1 MSLFDKIKNI
11 LIEKDSTL
19 DDLMKKQGVKRGGVN
34 PDLKKID
41 KKNKLDKQ
49 ISQTRTVADN
59 QKQRISRQYDAY
71 DDGDLGNPNQTNTS
85 PKKSSRKLSN
95 PSTRS
100 SANLDSQ
107 QPISTTKKGQ
117 GSLFKDPG
125 KDTRKRRKDKGTTRG
140 PRTKKYGTKTPITG
154 LDKANKEILDV
165 TGKSA
170 VRDAKKYSKGEYPK
184 VGGGGLKPDIK
195 KPNKGTT
202 PVKVNVK
209 KPINVDK
216 IFSGAGNVKK
226 GGIVPD
232 KNISPKSK
240 GTTPVKVNVKKSINV
255 NKIFDKPKSPIK
267 KTIGVKQSEVSK
279 QAKEFTAKIN
289 KANVKVQ
296 KNYVGRKAVRIKDAT
311 LGKKTGSLIKGN
323 LSFPGDRSGAYQATK
338 SDIET
343 RKGFTSRSGGLKADE
358 RNPFVKRS
366 VRKGRVDDL
375 GGNIY
380 DQPKFTD
387 KDFKKGLKDIKKAG
401 KKFIGPRETQ
411 TQVNK
416 RLGKVTDPFERSST
430 KTGSAIKDFKF
441 QPSRKPV
448 STASLDDAP
457 RIKKRFA
464 KLSQDIKD
472 FKDRDIAGGPRKT
485 RTKFKTYTSLTRQ
498 DVGMAPPDKGGKLA
512 LTPKQIERQRLTK
525 DLRDR
530 VAKRRNVATNMQA
543 NINKSAGTDKGTKA
557 VKALKALNRKTRN
570 MARAAE
576 TGKVF
581 APVKY
586 DAAYAKKSLTRL
598 GIGSGSKGG
607 SRTNQNTFNKNQ
619 RRIFK
624 KYGPKSTVTKNIG
637 KNIGKNLL
645 KGFGKKALRFTG
657 NNALGL
663 GLIGLTAYDMYRS
676 SKAQGQSGP
685 PRLNLSKDTTV
696 EPIRLKG
703 GKSIRSIPLNQR
715 TKTDKELTNPAI
727 TSLSNKAFQQMKRGG
742 RYENEKVYN
751 YFKNNQ
757 NYKNRLRKLSQQQ
770 GKTVNPYGVDLS
782 MKK

>member
-358 RNPFVKRS
+358 KNPFVKRD
-366 VRKGRVDDL
+366 VRKTRASKL
-375 GGNIY
+375 GGDIY
-380 DQPKFTD
+380 DQPKFD
-387 KDFKKGLKDIKKAG
+387 QKKFEKGLQQTKKS
-401 KKFIGPRETQ
+401 KTFKIPP
-411 TQVNK
+411 
-416 RLGKVTDPFERSST
+416 DPF
-430 KTGSAIKDFKF
+430 KGSRQKFASGSLGYKDPGKLLNYEF

>member
-1 MSLFDKIKNI
+1 MITLDQVKIILKEAPVGKDGKILPNKKDSQRDKELTKKNIQKYSNKQPELFDTSKVGKEDPIKDVKNVSDI
-11 LIEKDSTL
+11 TGGKRAGIRGKKPVLPGSTPKA
-19 DDLMKKQGVKRGGVN
+19 KKLKVIQPTIGVN
-34 PDLKKID
+34 QAEVSKKAKEFTD
-41 KKNKLDKQ
+41 KVNK
-49 ISQTRTVADN
+49 A
-59 QKQRISRQYDAY
+59 
-71 DDGDLGNPNQTNTS
+71 G
-85 PKKSSRKLSN
+85 
-95 PSTRS
+95 
-100 SANLDSQ
+100 
-107 QPISTTKKGQ
+107 
-117 GSLFKDPG
+117 F
-125 KDTRKRRKDKGTTRG
+125 
-140 PRTKKYGTKTPITG
+140 
-154 LDKANKEILDV
+154 DKANKEIFDV

-226 GGIVPD
+226 GDIVPD

-296 KNYVGRKAVRIKDAT
+296 KNYVGRKAVRIKNAT
-311 LGKKTGSLIKGN
+311 LGKKTGSLRKGT

-338 SDIET
+338 SDIQA
-343 RKGFTSRSGGLKADE
+343 RQGFKDLRPGGLKADE

-375 GGNIY
+375 GGDIY
-380 DQPKFTD
+380 DQPKFD
-387 KDFKKGLKDIKKAG
+387 Q
-401 KKFIGPRETQ
+401 KKFEKSLQQ
-411 TQVNK
+411 TKKSKTFKIPPDPHK
-416 RLGKVTDPFERSST
+416 RFSKISKE
-430 KTGSAIKDFKF
+430 IKDLNRTSSVK
-441 QPSRKPV
+441 SKVKP
-448 STASLDDAP
+448 
-457 RIKKRFA
+457 KKIITNFA
-464 KLSQDIKD
+464 KDQ
-472 FKDRDIAGGPRKT
+472 
-485 RTKFKTYTSLTRQ
+485 
-498 DVGMAPPDKGGKLA
+498 KGELA

-543 NINKSAGTDKGTKA
+543 NINKLSTTDKDTPA

-570 MARAAE
+570 MARASE

-586 DAAYAKKSLTRL
+586 DAAYAKKSLARL
-598 GIGSGSKGG
+598 GIGGGSKGG
-607 SRTNQNTFNKNQ
+607 SRTNQDANREFNRQ
-619 RRIFK
+619 RRVIKK
-624 KYGPKSTVTKNIG
+624 KYRSSATKNIQ
-637 KNIGKNLL
+637 KNVSKNLL
-645 KGFGKKALRFTG
+645 KGFGKKSLRYLGKNAVPAALLSLYG
-657 NNALGL
+657 
-663 GLIGLTAYDMYRS
+663 YDLYQS
-676 SKAQGQSGP
+676 NKAQKQFQSSQSGP
-685 PRLNLSKDTTV
+685 RELNLKKDTSII
-696 EPIRLKG
+696 PIRLKG
-703 GKSIRSIPLNQR
+703 GKSISSIPKKDR
-715 TKTDKELTNPAI
+715 TDTDKELLNFGK
-727 TSLSNKAFQQMKRGG
+727 SLSNKAFQQMKPGG

-782 MKK
+782 VKK

>member
-1 MSLFDKIKNI
+1 MSLIDR
-11 LIEKDSTL
+11 
-19 DDLMKKQGVKRGGVN
+19 V
-34 PDLKKID
+34 KKILKEAPERTPDNPSGLDFEGQSKKFVKNERD
-41 KKNKLDKQ
+41 KKK
-49 ISQTRTVADN
+49 IM
-59 QKQRISRQYDAY
+59 
-71 DDGDLGNPNQTNTS
+71 
-85 PKKSSRKLSN
+85 RKLSN
-95 PSTRS
+95 PSTNS

-107 QPISTTKKGQ
+107 QPLSTTKKGQ

-140 PRTKKYGTKTPITG
+140 SRTKKYGTKTPIT
-154 LDKANKEILDV
+154 DFDKAKANKEIIDV

-195 KPNKGTT
+195 KPVKGNT
-202 PVKVNVK
+202 PVKTNVSK
-209 KPINVDK
+209 INVDK
-216 IFSGAGNVKK
+216 IFSGTGNVKK
-226 GGIVPD
+226 GGNVPD

-240 GTTPVKVNVKKSINV
+240 GSTPVKTNVSKLNV
-255 NKIFDKPKSPIK
+255 DKVFDKPKSPIK
-267 KTIGVKQSEVSK
+267 KTIVVKQSEVSK
-279 QAKEFTAKIN
+279 KAKDFTAKVN

-296 KNYVGRKAVRIKDAT
+296 KNFVGRKAVRIKDAT
-311 LGKKTGSLIKGN
+311 LGKKTGSLRKGN

-338 SDIET
+338 SDIEA
-343 RKGFTSRSGGLKADE
+343 RKGFRDVKPGGLKADE

-375 GGNIY
+375 GGNIF
-380 DQPKFTD
+380 DQPKYTD
-387 KDFKKGLKDIKKAG
+387 KDFKKSFKDVEKAG
-401 KKFIGPRETQ
+401 KKFIGPRQTQ
-411 TQVNK
+411 TQVDK
-416 RLGKVTDPFERSST
+416 RLGKVTDPFKGPRQKFAS
-430 KTGSAIKDFKF
+430 GSLGYKDPGKLLNYEF

-457 RIKKRFA
+457 RIKKRFS

-472 FKDRDIAGGPRKT
+472 LKRTSSVKSKVKPKKIITNFAKD
-485 RTKFKTYTSLTRQ
+485 Q
-498 DVGMAPPDKGGKLA
+498 KGELA

-543 NINKSAGTDKGTKA
+543 NINKYAGTDKGTKA
-557 VKALKALNRKTRN
+557 VKDLRALNAKTRN

-586 DAAYAKKSLTRL
+586 DAAYAKKSLARL
-598 GIGSGSKGG
+598 GIGSGSK
-607 SRTNQNTFNKNQ
+607 TDQNTFNRKQ
-619 RRIFK
+619 RTIDK
-624 KYGPKSTVTKNIG
+624 KYRSSATKNIQ
-637 KNIGKNLL
+637 KNVGRNLL

-676 SKAQGQSGP
+676 SKSQGQSGTP
-685 PRLNLSKDTTV
+685 KIDLGKDTKIV
-696 EPIRLKG
+696 PLRLKD
-703 GKSIRSIPLNQR
+703 GKSIRSIDPKNR
-715 TKTDKELTNPAI
+715 TKTDDELLNPGK
-727 TSLSNKAFQQMKRGG
+727 TSMSNKVYQQTKPGG
-742 RYENEKVYN
+742 RYENEKIYN

-782 MKK
+782 VPKK

>member
-1 MSLFDKIKNI
+1 MSLFDKVKNI
-11 LIEKDSTL
+11 LIEKDITL

-41 KKNKLDKQ
+41 KKNKLDKE
-49 ISQTRTVADN
+49 ISQRRTAQDN
-59 QKQRISRQYDAY
+59 QQQRFNRQYDAY
-71 DDGDLGNPNQTNTS
+71 DDGDLGNPNQS
-85 PKKSSRKLSN
+85 KLEIQKKEKQKSYKIQKKSLINK
-95 PSTRS
+95 
-100 SANLDSQ
+100 
-107 QPISTTKKGQ
+107 
-117 GSLFKDPG
+117 
-125 KDTRKRRKDKGTTRG
+125 
-140 PRTKKYGTKTPITG
+140 TKKY
-154 LDKANKEILDV
+154 V
-165 TGKSA
+165 
-170 VRDAKKYSKGEYPK
+170 KGEYPK
-184 VGGGGLKPDIK
+184 IGGGGLKPDIK

-202 PVKVNVK
+202 PVKVNVS

-216 IFSGAGNVKK
+216 IFSGTGNVKK
-226 GGIVPD
+226 GGNVPD

-240 GTTPVKVNVKKSINV
+240 GSTPVKVNLKKSINV
-255 NKIFDKPKSPIK
+255 DKIFDEPKSPIK
-267 KTIGVKQSEVSK
+267 KTLGVKQSEVSK
-279 QAKEFTAKIN
+279 KAKEFTAKIN

-311 LGKKTGSLIKGN
+311 LGKKTGSLRKGN

-343 RKGFTSRSGGLKADE
+343 RKGFRSRSGGLKADE
-358 RNPFVKRS
+358 KNPFVKRD
-366 VRKGRVDDL
+366 VRKARASKL
-375 GGNIY
+375 GGDIY
-380 DQPKFTD
+380 DQPKFD
-387 KDFKKGLKDIKKAG
+387 QKKFEKGLQQTKKS
-401 KKFIGPRETQ
+401 KTFKTPPDPFKGPRQ
-411 TQVNK
+411 K
-416 RLGKVTDPFERSST
+416 FASGSLGYKDPGKLLNYE
-430 KTGSAIKDFKF
+430 F

-457 RIKKRFA
+457 RIKKRFS

-472 FKDRDIAGGPRKT
+472 LKRTSSVKSKVKPKKIITNFAKD
-485 RTKFKTYTSLTRQ
+485 Q
-498 DVGMAPPDKGGKLA
+498 KGELA

-598 GIGSGSKGG
+598 GLGSGSR
-607 SRTNQNTFNKNQ
+607 SRTNQNTFNRNQ
-619 RRIFK
+619 RRIIK
-624 KYGPKSTVTKNIG
+624 KYAPKSTVT

-703 GKSIRSIPLNQR
+703 GKSIRSIPLAQR
-715 TKTDKELTNPAI
+715 TKTDKELTNLAT